1 MADFDRERLP
11 ETGKAETFTYPGT
24 NAAGGGLILPPD
36 LNKEGKPQ
44 TRAIKDV
51 GMARNVINTV
61 IQANIVR
68 NVVFNRITAKLNAE
82 RPFVQQKLDQDGL
95 GWRQNFTTKPMPSM
109 LNKVYPRLSDAVQ
122 GMKHLTNAA
131 LSDKWLQSRE
141 KTEFFRT
148 EFTKL
153 CRTRPGWRSLLDDIA
168 LWDAAYGSAVVA
180 WLDKYTWFPTMFK
193 HDEAFL
199 ADGTKQLAHTAQV
212 VVLKETYLPHE
223 LFAKIEDKEAAEAAG
238 WNIENCIKAINKASP
253 AQLRDLLGSTQTE
266 NWYQK
271 AVREMTVGYS
281 YMSGASVITCYSL
294 LVREVNGKVSH
305 YRLGG
310 IPDLDELYSSDD
322 AFDSMT
328 DCVAFFSFEKGNG
341 TMHGSKGLGRDIYE
355 MAGMIDRTRNEVV
368 DRAIL
373 SGKTL
378 IQGDPRQLHKFRMS
392 VVGMAC
398 IIPLGWT
405 VLEQKID
412 GNIEPMLKL
421 DAYFGML
428 ADQLV
433 GAVSPAVPP
442 SLQGEAGRSPQAW
455 NIVAGREEE
464 NRDTRVNRFLEQ
476 FVLMVT
482 TMQKR
487 ACDPETVDEDA
498 KAFQKRLL
506 EKMSKEELA
515 ELAGQA
521 VAETVKDLTPM
532 QRQMVVQIAM
542 EKKGDPAYNHR
553 QLEVEDLTSRV
564 DADFAKRVLIPDE
577 DPTVM
582 AEQSRM
588 QQMELALI
596 TSGQAVPVSPR
607 DNHAV
612 HLQIIF
618 PVLEGIAGAV
628 MQGQADT
635 AVFESALA
643 HCGEHYN
650 YAQNFGAPKELLDQ
664 VKELLGKAKTALVR
678 LKQLDEQAAQTQ
690 SESQALDAE
699 VAGGEAPP
707 PGGAAPPP
715 PMQ

>member
-11 ETGKAETFTYPGT
+11 ETGKAETFTYPDTGS
-24 NAAGGGLILPPD
+24 ASGGLILSPD
-36 LNKEGKPQ
+36 LDKKGKPH

-51 GMARNVINTV
+51 GMARNVINTI
-61 IQANIVR
+61 IQANSSR
-68 NVVFNRITAKLNAE
+68 NTVFNRITAKLNAE
-82 RPFVQQKLDQDGL
+82 RPYTQQKLDNDGL

-109 LNKVYPRLSDAVQ
+109 LNKVAPRFADAVQ
-122 GMKHLTNAA
+122 GMKHLTNAS

-153 CRTRPGWRSLLDDIA
+153 CRIRPGWRSLLDDIS
-168 LWDAAYGSAVVA
+168 LGNAAYGSFVCA
-180 WLDKYTWFPTMFK
+180 WLDKYTWFPAAFK
-193 HDEAFL
+193 HDESFL
-199 ADGTKQLAHTAQV
+199 TDGTKQIADSAQV

-223 LFAKIEDKEAAEAAG
+223 LFKQIEDKEAAEAMG
-238 WNIENCIKAINKASP
+238 WNIKNCIEAINKASP

-266 NWYQK
+266 NWYQR
-271 AVREMTVGYS
+271 ATRELSVGHS
-281 YMSGASVITCYSL
+281 YMAGASVITCYSL
-294 LVREVNGKVSH
+294 LVREVTGKVSH

-310 IPDLDELYSSDD
+310 IPELAELYSADD
-322 AFDSMT
+322 AFDTMA

-355 MAGMIDRTRNEVV
+355 MAGMIDRSRNEVV

-373 SGKTL
+373 SGKSL

-398 IIPLGWT
+398 IIPLGWN
-405 VLEQKID
+405 VLDQKID
-412 GNIEPMLKL
+412 GNIEPFLKL

-428 ADQLV
+428 SDQLV

-464 NRDTRVNRFLEQ
+464 NRDSRVTRFLEQ
-476 FVLMVT
+476 FVVMVS
-482 TMQKR
+482 TMQRR
-487 ACDPETVDEDA
+487 ACDQDTLEEDA
-498 KAFQKRLL
+498 KTFQKRCL
-506 EKMSKEELA
+506 EKMTREELD
-515 ELAGQA
+515 ELAKQA
-521 VAETVKDLTPM
+521 VAETVRDLTPM
-532 QRQMVVQIAM
+532 QRQMVVQIAA

-553 QLEVEDLTSRV
+553 QLEIEDLTSRV

-582 AEQSRM
+582 AEQSRL

-596 TSGQAVPVSPR
+596 TSGQPVPVSPR

-612 HLQIIF
+612 HMQILF
-618 PVLEGIAGAV
+618 PVLENIAGAV

-635 AVFESALA
+635 AVFEAAVA
-643 HCGEHYN
+643 HIGEHFN

-664 VKELLGKAKTALVR
+664 VKDLLGKAKTALVR
-678 LKQLDEQAAQTQ
+678 LKQLDEQAAETQ
-690 SESQALDAE
+690 SKSQALDEE
-699 VAGGEAPP
+699 VAGGEMPP
-707 PGGAAPPP
+707 EGGVAPP